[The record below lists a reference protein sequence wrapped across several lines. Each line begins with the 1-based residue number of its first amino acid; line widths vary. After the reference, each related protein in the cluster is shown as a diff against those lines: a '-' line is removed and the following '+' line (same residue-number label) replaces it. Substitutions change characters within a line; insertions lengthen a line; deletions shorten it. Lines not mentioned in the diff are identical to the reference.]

1 MADDL
6 GTVTVQG
13 GDRVWVQAPG
23 WTAVGT
29 VERAG
34 PVTAAVSV
42 EGNGTWLVA
51 KEVLCGTRER
61 GW

>member
-6 GTVTVQG
+6 GTVPMQG

-23 WTAVGT
+23 RTVVGT
-29 VERAG
+29 VEKSG

-42 EGNGTWLVA
+42 DGNGTWLVA
-51 KEVLCGTRER
+51 KEVLCGTRESGR
-61 GW
+61 